1 VEHTAAASSAA
12 PVGTFFARNEFLIR
26 RLHSLTG
33 LLPVGAYMCVH
44 LITNASTLGGPAM
57 FQKNVDLIHSLGPAL
72 PIVEWSFIFLP
83 LLFHAIVGVVIIRS
97 GDPNLSSYHYV
108 GNVRYWLQRATAWIA
123 LAFILYHVFHMHG
136 WFHNKLW
143 IDNVAKP
150 LGGYQFRPHEAS
162 STAALALT
170 SMTKKLAYGIGVI
183 SCVFHFA
190 NGLWTMGITWG
201 VWTSAKAQQR
211 ANWLCGAIGV
221 VMTVVGLSALFG
233 VTSIDIDEAQAI
245 EQAQAEARASE
256 KARAEEL
263 EAKIKAA
270 KIKSAEAAK
279 QAAAAKP
286 AEAPKPAA
294 STEKPH

>member
-1 VEHTAAASSAA
+1 VEAHSAAAGTSAST
-12 PVGTFFARNEFLIR
+12 GSFFARNEFLIR

-44 LITNASTLGGPAM
+44 LTTNASTLGGAEM

-72 PIVEWSFIFLP
+72 PIVEWTFIFLP

-108 GNVRYWLQRATAWIA
+108 GNVRYWLQRVTAWIA
-123 LAFILYHVFHMHG
+123 LAFIMYHVFHMHG
-136 WFHNKLW
+136 WFHNQLW

-150 LGGYQFRPHEAS
+150 LHGYQFRPHEAS
-162 STAALALT
+162 STAAKALA
-170 SMTKKLAYGIGVI
+170 SIPMRIAYGIGVI
-183 SCVFHFA
+183 SCVYHFA

-221 VMTVVGLSALFG
+221 VMTVVGLSALVG
-233 VTSIDIDEAQAI
+233 VTSMDIKR
-245 EQAQAEARASE
+245 AEAFEEVQHQRRLEDA
-256 KARAEEL
+256 ARV
-263 EAKIKAA
+263 EALAT
-270 KIKSAEAAK
+270 KSS
-279 QAAAAKP
+279 
-286 AEAPKPAA
+286 EAPK
-294 STEKPH
+294 KPTMVSPD

>member
-1 VEHTAAASSAA
+1 MEEHSVAAGTSA
-12 PVGTFFARNEFLIR
+12 PTGSFFGRHEFLIR

-72 PIVEWSFIFLP
+72 PLVEWSFIFLP
-83 LLFHAIVGVVIIRS
+83 LIFHAVVGVVIIRS

-108 GNVRYWLQRATAWIA
+108 GNVRYWLQRVTAWLA

-136 WFHNKLW
+136 WFHNQYWL
-143 IDNVAKP
+143 DHVAHK
-150 LGGYQFRPHEAS
+150 LGGHQFDPHAAS
-162 STAALALT
+162 SSAALAIGT
-170 SMTKKLAYGIGVI
+170 MVKKIAYGIGII

-211 ANWLCGAIGV
+211 ANWVCGAVGI
-221 VMTVVGLSALFG
+221 VMTVVGLSALVG
-233 VTSIDIDEAQAI
+233 VTTMDVDKAQAV
-245 EQAQAEARASE
+245 EQAQAEARAAEAERVAELIGKE
-256 KARAEEL
+256 KA
-263 EAKIKAA
+263 
-270 KIKSAEAAK
+270 
-279 QAAAAKP
+279 
-286 AEAPKPAA
+286 AEAPKKTA
-294 STEKPH
+294 H